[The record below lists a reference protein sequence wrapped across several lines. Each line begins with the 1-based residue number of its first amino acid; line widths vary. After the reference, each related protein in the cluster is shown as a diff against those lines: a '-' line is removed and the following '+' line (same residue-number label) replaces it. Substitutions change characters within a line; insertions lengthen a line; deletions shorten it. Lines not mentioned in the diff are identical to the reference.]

1 MAPPKWE
8 FEADYFTMCNCA
20 WGCPCNFNA
29 RPTEGH
35 CHGAGIYRIKKG
47 FFGKA
52 RLDGA
57 KFAGCYWF
65 PGLVENGNGKGRAY
79 IDAKASPAQRQ
90 ALEAISSGKAGGG
103 IFEMFH
109 KLCSKWYPTIITDI
123 DFQMGADGKG
133 TVRVGDLLWMESD
146 LLSYP
151 DGTVIRPSFDLPH
164 GIEFKK
170 GLATNTK
177 RWWIRDEDMLASHEN
192 VYGLVTTVK
201 FTEAGCVG

>member
-1 MAPPKWE
+1 MAPAKWE

-35 CHGAGIYRIKKG
+35 CHGAAIYRIKKG

-57 KFAGCYWF
+57 KFAVFYWF
-65 PGLVENGNGKGRAY
+65 PGLVENGNGKGRTY

-90 ALEAISSGKAGGG
+90 ALEAICSGKAGGG

-109 KLCSKWYPTIITDI
+109 KLSSKWYPTIVTDL